1 MSLLAGPEAAGI
13 GFAVVDIAS
22 RPRPA
27 RDAAAVLRLRKLLA
41 AARPDVVHA
50 HGLRAGALTALT
62 LRPLPGRHRR
72 ATAPYRGRPA
82 LVVTVHNA
90 PPAGLLAAAIY
101 RLLERITASR
111 ADAVLCVSADLEARM
126 RGLGAAEVGRAVV
139 PIGPA
144 GHGPAVPA
152 GRAARG
158 LAVPADSGGRRVA
171 PGAGP
176 ADRRPVV
183 LAVGRLAPQK
193 GFGTLLAAA
202 ARWRDRQPRP
212 RVLIAGTGPLAAR
225 LATQAT
231 GLGVDAEF
239 GGWSD
244 DVPAL
249 LAGADVFVLPS
260 EWEGQPLVLQEA
272 LAAGRPIV
280 ATEVGGVRALTGDD
294 AAVLVPPGDPAALA
308 AAILRVLDDPGL
320 AASLTAAAQARAA
333 ALPSED
339 DAVAAVLALYARL
352 TARPE
357 ADR

>member
-1 MSLLAGPEAAGI
+1 
-13 GFAVVDIAS
+13 
-22 RPRPA
+22 
-27 RDAAAVLRLRKLLA
+27 
-41 AARPDVVHA
+41 
-50 HGLRAGALTALT
+50 
-62 LRPLPGRHRR
+62 
-72 ATAPYRGRPA
+72 
-82 LVVTVHNA
+82 
-90 PPAGLLAAAIY
+90 
-101 RLLERITASR
+101 
-111 ADAVLCVSADLEARM
+111 M

-249 LAGADVFVLPS
+249 LARADVFVLPS